1 MMPPRPALH
10 GPQGFALTELVVVL
24 AILGLVM
31 AGIMN
36 VFMTGSTIALTGQNR
51 AEAQQGARGALQMQ
65 EDLRMAGY
73 GYPPAL
79 TAFTAA
85 SATAFTFWADLTNTS
100 TTLTAAVNASDRTLN
115 VATVLGVTV
124 GDTVYLINQA
134 TEEALTVS
142 GLGATSIGV
151 SNPGAVNAYPVG
163 TQVGRPRQITYSW
176 DGASILSKNAGD
188 GTGAQAAVTGVT
200 AFTLTYFD
208 ANDNVIASPGT
219 NLAAIRRIAMSLT
232 VRSAATQNGSTFTI
246 NASGRPRN
254 F

>member
-1 MMPPRPALH
+1 MMPPRPSLH
-10 GPQGFALTELVVVL
+10 GSQGFALTELVVVL

-31 AGIMN
+31 AGILN

-51 AEAQQGARGALQMQ
+51 AEAQQGARGALQLQ
-65 EDLRMAGY
+65 EDLRMVGY
-73 GYPPAL
+73 GYPPAI

-115 VATVLGVTV
+115 VATVSGVTV

-134 TEEALTVS
+134 TSEALTVS

-151 SNPGAVNAYPVG
+151 ANPGAVNTYPVG

-176 DGASILSKNAGD
+176 DGVSILSKNAGD
-188 GTGAQAAVTGVT
+188 GTGVQPAVTGVT
-200 AFTLTYFD
+200 AFALTYFD

-232 VRSAATQNGSTFTI
+232 VQSAATQNRSTFTLT
-246 NASGRPRN
+246 ASGRPRN
-254 F
+254 L